1 MATFKDL
8 STPDGLAELNDYL
21 LTRSYISGYQAS
33 RDDLAVFSA
42 MGSAPSASSYPHAA
56 RWYKHIKALLGASFP
71 GAGAGVTI
79 AGASTGAAA
88 AAVEE
93 EEDEEEVKDVMED
106 SDEDMDLFGEMT
118 EEEKKAD
125 AERKAAIAAKLAKS
139 KANAAKAKSM
149 IIIDVK
155 PWDDETVMA
164 DLEKNVRSVEKDG
177 LFWGQSKFVPVGFG
191 IKKLQITA
199 VIEDAKVESFDE
211 IIEDYLVKDGES
223 DFIQSVDIVAF
234 NKI

>member
-1 MATFKDL
+1 MACFKDL
-8 STPDGLAELNDYL
+8 STPEGLTELNDYL

-42 MGSAPSASSYPHAA
+42 MGSAPTSYPHAA

-79 AGASTGAAA
+79 AGAPTGGAADPPA
-88 AAVEE
+88 GEPD
-93 EEDEEEVKDVMED
+93 EDLGKDVMD
-106 SDEDMDLFGEMT
+106 DDDDDEDLDLFGEMT

-125 AERKAAIAAKLAKS
+125 EERKAAIAAKLAKS

-155 PWDDETVMA
+155 PWDDETDMA
-164 DLEKNVRSVEKDG
+164 ELEKAVRGVERDG
-177 LFWGQSKFVPVGFG
+177 LLWGQSKLVPVGFG

-199 VIEDAKVESFDE
+199 VIEDAKIESFDE